1 MLWGRG
7 GYNSI
12 GKFYGIVELSEN
24 KARYINE
31 GRVAMI
37 SEPIYYFRNELSASR
52 QTGPIPSS

>member
-1 MLWGRG
+1 MLCCGGRG

-31 GRVAMI
+31 WEGRHDLGANI
-37 SEPIYYFRNELSASR
+37 LL
-52 QTGPIPSS
+52 